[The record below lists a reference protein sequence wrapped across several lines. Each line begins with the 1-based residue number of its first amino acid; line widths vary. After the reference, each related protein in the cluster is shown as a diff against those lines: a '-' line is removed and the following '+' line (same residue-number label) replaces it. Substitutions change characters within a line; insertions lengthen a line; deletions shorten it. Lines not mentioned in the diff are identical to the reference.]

1 MGRGSTTGQVDPA
14 LSERS
19 RYTTP
24 VAHTF
29 VTVLVEEHDA
39 LPEGCC
45 MRFKAVSEPRIVHRV
60 LLDGDGAAS
69 TAEWT
74 VESCDERGESGPAYG
89 VTVEDSSAGSSTL
102 VYGGAHGLR
111 LRPVGG
117 GALVAEPYLLLAE
130 RSVLE

>member
-1 MGRGSTTGQVDPA
+1 VT
-14 LSERS
+14 
-19 RYTTP
+19 YT
-24 VAHTF
+24 F
-29 VTVLVEEHDA
+29 ITVLVEEHDA

-45 MRFKAVSEPRIVHRV
+45 MRFKAVSGPRVVSRV
-60 LLDGDGAAS
+60 LLEGEGPAS
-69 TAEWT
+69 TNEWT
-74 VESCDERGESGPAYG
+74 VESCDEAGELGPALG

-117 GALVAEPYLLLAE
+117 GDPVAEPYLLLAE